1 MANIIFQIGTLLLR
15 AIDVYRFILIIYF
28 LMSWLP
34 GAYQSRLGRIVQQ
47 ISEPY
52 IGFFR
57 QFVPPI
63 GYISFAGIVALL
75 ALGLIKSGLVVI
87 INFLIRLVA

>member
-1 MANIIFQIGTLLLR
+1 MAKIIVQLGNLLLQ
-15 AIDVYRFILIIYF
+15 AIDAYQFVLIIYF

-34 GAYQSRLGRIVQQ
+34 GAYQSALGRIIYQ

-52 IGFFR
+52 VGFFR

-63 GYISFAGIVALL
+63 GYVSFAGIVALL
-75 ALGLIKSGLVVI
+75 ALRLIKSGLVVV
-87 INFLIRLVA
+87 INLLVGLF

>member
-1 MANIIFQIGTLLLR
+1 MANIIVQIGRLLLR
-15 AIDVYRFILIIYF
+15 GIDAYRFILIIYF

-34 GAYQSRLGRIVQQ
+34 GAYQSTLGRIIYQ

-52 IGFFR
+52 VSFFR

-63 GYISFAGIVALL
+63 GYVSFAGIVAYL
-75 ALGLIKSGLVVI
+75 ALGLIKSGLIVVI
-87 INFLIRLVA
+87 NLLAGIF

>member
-1 MANIIFQIGTLLLR
+1 MANIIFQIGNLLLR
-15 AIDVYRFILIIYF
+15 AIDIYRFILIVYF

-34 GAYQSRLGRIVQQ
+34 GAYQSTLGRILHQ
-47 ISEPY
+47 IAEPY

-63 GYISFAGIVALL
+63 GYVSFAGIVALL
-75 ALGLIKSGLVVI
+75 ALGLIKSGLIVVI
-87 INFLIRLVA
+87 NLLIRLVS

>member
-1 MANIIFQIGTLLLR
+1 MANIILQIGSLLLR
-15 AIDVYRFILIIYF
+15 AIDVYRFILIVYF

-34 GAYQSRLGRIVQQ
+34 GAYQSKLGQ
-47 ISEPY
+47 ILYQICEPY

-63 GYISFAGIVALL
+63 GYVSFAGIVALL
-75 ALGLIKSGLVVI
+75 ALGLIKSGLVVV
-87 INFLIRLVA
+87 INSLIRLVS

>member
-1 MANIIFQIGTLLLR
+1 MANIIFQIGNLLLH
-15 AIDVYRFILIIYF
+15 AIDAYRFVLIVYF

-34 GAYQSRLGRIVQQ
+34 GAYQSKLGQILYQ

-52 IGFFR
+52 IRFFR
-57 QFVPPI
+57 QFIPPI
-63 GYISFAGIVALL
+63 GNISFAGIVALL

-87 INFLIRLVA
+87 INLLIRMVA

>member
-1 MANIIFQIGTLLLR
+1 MTNIIFQIGNLLLR
-15 AIDVYRFILIIYF
+15 AIDAYRFILIVYF

-34 GAYQSRLGRIVQQ
+34 GAYQSKLGGILYQ

-63 GYISFAGIVALL
+63 GHVSFAGIVALL
-75 ALGLIKSGLVVI
+75 ALGLIKSGIIVI
-87 INFLIRLVA
+87 INFLLRMVA

>member
-1 MANIIFQIGTLLLR
+1 MANIIFQIGRLLLR
-15 AIDVYRFILIIYF
+15 AIDLYRLLLIVYF

-34 GAYQSRLGRIVQQ
+34 GARQSQLGQVVYRLA
-47 ISEPY
+47 EPY
-52 IGFFR
+52 VSFFR

-63 GYISFAGIVALL
+63 GYVSFAGIVALL

-87 INFLIRLVA
+87 INLLIRLVS